1 MKLRAHVKTH
11 IILNIARPQKV
22 LDAEGK
28 AQYMGEN
35 FLSVK
40 YGLFVSLFVSFHH
53 DLESKLAIR
62 EAKKEY
68 PVDKYTKDS
77 DGIALFV
84 LQVGS
89 I

>member
-1 MKLRAHVKTH
+1 
-11 IILNIARPQKV
+11 
-22 LDAEGK
+22 
-28 AQYMGEN
+28 MGEH

-40 YGLFVSLFVSFHH
+40 YAVFVSFFVSFHR

-77 DGIALFV
+77 NGIALFL